1 MAEADP
7 KVAKVFLGE
16 LDLCMQRG
24 RFAEEFFSILT
35 KEDALRQ
42 KVCARI
48 LVVAILRF
56 ACCCF
61 LFFHFPEH
69 FQSLSSWATE
79 LLLMVKHDM
88 ILLQLFC
95 CSLSHDVSISGAV
108 VEHIRRGV
116 VNSIAKFWL
125 QDSNCCTP

>member
-7 KVAKVFLGE
+7 KDAKHFLE
-16 LDLCMQRG
+16 ILDQCILRG
-24 RFAEEFFSILT
+24 RCAENFFSILT
-35 KEDALRQ
+35 KEDALRK

-48 LVVAILRF
+48 LMVAILRC

-61 LFFHFPEH
+61 LFFHFPEY

-79 LLLMVKHDM
+79 PLLMVKHDM

-95 CSLSHDVSISGAV
+95 CSLSHVVSISVAV
-108 VEHIRRGV
+108 VENIRRGV
-116 VNSIAKFWL
+116 AEYAKCWL